1 MVSAEEETDRALEP
15 EVETQLS
22 ASSEESGHVLV
33 HHHPGAAQHLRPRHR
48 ALQPARVARALPGDR
63 KHVLRRP
70 LHRRDAAQ
78 DVRPGLS
85 GDNAHLI
92 TLLSSIII
100 ILIFEF

>member
-1 MVSAEEETDRALEP
+1 MEP
-15 EVETQLS
+15 EVQAELS
-22 ASSEESGHVLV
+22 PGGEVPGHVLV
-33 HHHPGAAQHLRPRHR
+33 YHHPCAAQHLRPRHR

-85 GDNAHLI
+85 GDHAHLI
-92 TLLSSIII
+92 TLLCTIII
-100 ILIFEF
+100 FDLTLPQHNKEN